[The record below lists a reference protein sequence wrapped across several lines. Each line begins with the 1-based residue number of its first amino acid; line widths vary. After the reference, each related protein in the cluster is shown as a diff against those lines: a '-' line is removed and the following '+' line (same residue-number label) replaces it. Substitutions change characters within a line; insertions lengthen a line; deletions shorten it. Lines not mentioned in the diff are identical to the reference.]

1 MDLLSFLPMDSLEA
15 ILISI
20 AAFLVILTV
29 LVFVHEL
36 GHFWV
41 ARRCGVKCEAFS
53 IGFGPELFGWTDS
66 QGTRWKISALPLGGY
81 VKMFGDADATSS
93 RPAPAIQ
100 EAVAGQEASKGEPG
114 EGEETGDWAGGRT
127 RPLTAEERA
136 MSFHHKTLGQ
146 RTAVVAAG
154 PAANFLFAI
163 VVMTAFFIYPGQPTT
178 PAVIGGVVEDSAAE
192 AAGIEVGDRIVEIN
206 GTAIERFE
214 QVQRIVHLNLDAPV
228 EILVERG
235 DRLVELTATPEIVVR
250 EDAMGKEVRL
260 PLLGIQASGSA
271 FEPKGLTAPWT
282 AVQETASLTVGTL
295 KAVWQMVVGTRGT
308 DELGGPIRIAEM
320 SGQVAQTGLIS
331 VVWFMAVLSINLG
344 LINLFPVPMLDGGHL
359 LFYAIEGVRG
369 RPLGERAQEYGF
381 RIGLALV
388 LTLFVF
394 VTWNDLSRH
403 LVF

>member
-1 MDLLSFLPMDSLEA
+1 MDLLSFLPLDSLEA
-15 ILISI
+15 ILTSA

-53 IGFGPELFGWTDS
+53 IGFGPELFGWYDS
-66 QGTRWKISALPLGGY
+66 KGTRWKFSALPLGGY
-81 VKMFGDADATSS
+81 VKMFGDADVTS
-93 RPAPAIQ
+93 RPAPQ
-100 EAVAGQEASKGEPG
+100 MQKAVEGSV
-114 EGEETGDWAGGRT
+114 EGEETGDWAGGKA

-136 MSFHHKTLGQ
+136 VSFHHKSLGQ
-146 RTAVVAAG
+146 RVAVVAAG

-163 VVMTAFFIYPGQPTT
+163 VVMTAFFVYPGLPTT
-178 PAVIGGVVEDSAAE
+178 PAVIGGVVEDSAAAE
-192 AAGIEVGDRIVEIN
+192 AGLQEGDRILEIN
-206 GTAIERFE
+206 GSAIERFE
-214 QVQRIVHLNLDAPV
+214 EIQRVVHLNLDSPLDMV
-228 EILVERG
+228 VERG
-235 DRLVELTATPEIVVR
+235 GRPLELTATPQMVVR
-250 EDAMGKEVRL
+250 QDAMGNDVEV
-260 PLLGIQASGSA
+260 PMLGIQASGSA
-271 FEPKGLTAPWT
+271 FVPQGLAAPWV
-282 AVQETASLTVGTL
+282 AVEETVSLTGATL
-295 KAVWQMVVGTRGT
+295 KAVWQMVTGSRGT

-320 SGQVAQTGLIS
+320 SGQVAQTGFVS
-331 VVWFMAVLSINLG
+331 VIWFMAVLSINLG

-394 VTWNDLSRH
+394 VTWNDLSRL